1 VKWSATAF
9 QDQGGL
15 SWTRADG
22 AGKPQALTRTRG
34 IAFPWSFTPDGKRLA
49 YIELDPGTAYELW
62 TVPLDSD
69 GTGLRAGKPEAILQN
84 PAIDQGQRDEDA
96 IQPN

>member
-1 VKWSATAF
+1 VE
-9 QDQGGL
+9 
-15 SWTRADG
+15 RDG
-22 AGKPQALTRTRG
+22 VSGSRGPFLDARRRSRQTPSTDPDKG